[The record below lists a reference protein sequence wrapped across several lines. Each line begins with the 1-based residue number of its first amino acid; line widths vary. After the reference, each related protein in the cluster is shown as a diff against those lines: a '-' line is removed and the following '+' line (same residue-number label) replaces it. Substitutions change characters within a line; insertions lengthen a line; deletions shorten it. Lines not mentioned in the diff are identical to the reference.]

1 MVPLGLKVRRS
12 HPTKSPRNARC
23 WFFSNLGQQP
33 ETAGT
38 AFAEADGEPYKLER
52 QREKGTQCVF
62 RVSDVLLHCAPLAG
76 VNAQMRSSASCRE
89 RKANARRRSG
99 VMIFLVLC
107 LQAHRTRAGQQSHL
121 GPEHRRLRTTRLE
134 PSFGPGTTVLLEARQ
149 DGQEVMMSPAR
160 YCFNRFELG
169 EASKTSRTSAKR
181 SLHRGFGNTGR
192 ASAGYH
198 CHLSPK
204 LHCRVA
210 SLPAFH
216 RRQPPCRTERVV
228 SSNYD
233 RRRSRLWVFALGI
246 WLSDFG
252 LGVSGS
258 SINLSRPFT
267 AIARF
272 FFRKTRPCPPFSAE
286 PAS

>member
-1 MVPLGLKVRRS
+1 MLVFFESRAAAGDRGDSICRSGRRTLQAGTSTRERNTVRLSGLRRPSALRTPRRRECADALLSLLPRKKSQCEAAVRR
-12 HPTKSPRNARC
+12 HD
-23 WFFSNLGQQP
+23 FSCPLP
-33 ETAGT
+33 PGT
-38 AFAEADGEPYKLER
+38 PD
-52 QREKGTQCVF
+52 KG
-62 RVSDVLLHCAPLAG
+62 
-76 VNAQMRSSASCRE
+76 
-89 RKANARRRSG
+89 
-99 VMIFLVLC
+99 
-107 LQAHRTRAGQQSHL
+107 
-121 GPEHRRLRTTRLE
+121 RTTIAPWPRT
-134 PSFGPGTTVLLEARQ
+134 SKTSDDAARAVVWAGTTVLLEARQ